1 MDKVVESG
9 AKWFTFPITEFI
21 ERWLR
26 GSQMLLG
33 EYKHTIDDKGR
44 LTIPAKYRAEL
55 AAGIVVTRGFDNN
68 LMIYPMSGWEELA
81 GRIMSKS
88 VSNPKVRELRRRLFS
103 AAADLELDRQG
114 RVLIP
119 PQLRQFAGIN
129 GSVMV
134 AGNFDYVEIW
144 SIEQWES
151 RREQLELSDDA
162 SYWEE
167 LAI

>member
-1 MDKVVESG
+1 MVESG
-9 AKWFTFPITEFI
+9 VKWFKFPFDTLQANDQQRVIMF
-21 ERWLR
+21 
-26 GSQMLLG
+26 LG

-55 AAGIVVTRGFDNN
+55 AAGLVVTRGFDNN
-68 LMIYPMSGWEELA
+68 LMIYPMAGWEELA
-81 GRIMSKS
+81 GRIMTKS

-119 PQLRQFAGIN
+119 PQLRDFADIN

-134 AGNFDYVEIW
+134 AGNFDYVEVW
-144 SIEQWES
+144 SIDLWEQ
-151 RREQLELSDDA
+151 RRVQLESSEDE

-167 LAI
+167 LDI